1 MQINRNSVL
10 YNASVMTV
18 AGLLLQV
25 IGFVYRIYLSR
36 MAGPEGLGIYRLI
49 LPVHSVS
56 ISFAISG
63 VRMAATSL
71 SAEMNLKRDKA
82 AIRMLTRICISIFL
96 GIFVCMVIPVG
107 IWKNQI
113 AVNILGDPR
122 TEPALLI
129 MMACI
134 LLTGFELILESIFLG
149 VKKTKFTAVSNVLE
163 QLTQMG
169 AVIWLLSSLRTQDSG
184 LTATLICVAMVIS
197 EIPVV
202 TWLGIS
208 YSRVVAAAGQ
218 EHPNPPPGKK
228 QILARVRNIALPVT
242 LSGVTTTLLSSA
254 GTVLLPQRLM
264 VAGLSDKEA
273 IGQLGIISGMA
284 LPLLTFPSLFI
295 NALST
300 VLVPTIS
307 HSIACG
313 NQSDTKRK
321 IRKAIQAVSL
331 IGLPAMA
338 TLLPLASDLSLLLY
352 DQVLSSKYLAL
363 LAVSVIFLYYQNIT
377 ISILNGLE
385 LQKQAMINVITG
397 EGVELCLIYLLAAL
411 PQLHIYGYILGTLSC
426 GILITFFNLRLI
438 RKRTGVKLGIGKI
451 LLLPLMASVILGL
464 FSRAI
469 YHSLSGNVTQ
479 GLALI
484 ATILLCMTVYF
495 ILLLIMGIRP
505 IRYFK
510 GVLVK
515 KGTGIP
521 CGETHKIP

>member
-10 YNASVMTV
+10 YNASVMTF
-18 AGLLLQV
+18 AGFLLQI
-25 IGFVYRIYLSR
+25 IGFIYRIYLSR

-56 ISFAISG
+56 ISLAISG

-71 SAEMNLKRDKA
+71 SAEMNLKRDKIA
-82 AIRMLTRICISIFL
+82 VRMLTRICILIFL
-96 GIFVCMVIPVG
+96 GIFVCMALPVISFREG
-107 IWKNQI
+107 I
-113 AVNILGDPR
+113 ALHILGDTR
-122 TEPALLI
+122 TGPALPI

-149 VKKTKFTAVSNVLE
+149 LKKTKFTAVSNVLE

-169 AVIWLLSSLRTQDSG
+169 AVIWLLSALRTEDCG
-184 LTATLICVAMVIS
+184 FTATLICVAMVIS
-197 EIPVV
+197 EVPVV

-208 YSRVVAAAGQ
+208 YKRVVLAAAQ
-218 EHPNPPPGKK
+218 ENPNPAPEKCRL
-228 QILARVRNIALPVT
+228 LARIRNIAIPVT
-242 LSGVTTTLLSSA
+242 FSGVATTLLSSA

-284 LPLLTFPSLFI
+284 LPLLTFPSLFL

-313 NQSDTKRK
+313 NQQDTRRK

-338 TLLPLASDLSLLLY
+338 VLLPLAPDLSVLLY
-352 DQVLSSKYLAL
+352 NQTLSRRYLAL

-411 PQLHIYGYILGTLSC
+411 PQLHIYGYIAGTISC
-426 GILITFFNLRLI
+426 GVLITFFNLRLI
-438 RKRTGVKLGIGKI
+438 RKRTGVKIGMRKTVVMPLLAAGII
-451 LLLPLMASVILGL
+451 GL
-464 FSRAI
+464 FSNIIYRSLANSVDQILAI
-469 YHSLSGNVTQ
+469 VS
-479 GLALI
+479 
-484 ATILLCMTVYF
+484 TILLCILIYF

-515 KGTGIP
+515 TP
-521 CGETHKIP
+521 SETQTES